1 VKKNTTKKTIFIIN
15 GKNGRK
21 KYEPLRSRGKRYS
34 DLSDLTT
41 KNFLLCALE
50 VTFFNNKKI
59 IMNMLL
65 FEIIRGINDQSVNK
79 LNRKKELNR
88 ITEIDHLLT
97 MFELS
102 NYKF

>member
-1 VKKNTTKKTIFIIN
+1 MC
-15 GKNGRK
+15 
-21 KYEPLRSRGKRYS
+21 LRCY
-34 DLSDLTT
+34 
-41 KNFLLCALE
+41 
-50 VTFFNNKKI
+50 FFQQRKI

>member
-1 VKKNTTKKTIFIIN
+1 
-15 GKNGRK
+15 
-21 KYEPLRSRGKRYS
+21 
-34 DLSDLTT
+34 
-41 KNFLLCALE
+41 
-50 VTFFNNKKI
+50 
-59 IMNMLL
+59 MLL